1 MPIKPIKTP
10 KKPKTK
16 NEFNNILLNKF
27 LKIDKTAF
35 ANKNFS
41 PKQSKV
47 VNIFKHNQR
56 TRKSSVAMQSHIK
69 NVVSQFWRVA
79 DKGQKP

>member
-1 MPIKPIKTP
+1 MKTLTMPIKPIKTP

-41 PKQSKV
+41 PKKSKV
-47 VNIFKHNQR
+47 VNIFKR
-56 TRKSSVAMQSHIK
+56 SFSSCESSK
-69 NVVSQFWRVA
+69 NLASSLIIYGSSS
-79 DKGQKP
+79 KLK